1 MEIDKVMER
10 IEDQS
15 ELIKLVE
22 DFSYLFK
29 EYEMGL
35 LELKSDIEIIDLE
48 WQAKYGYSPFEHVK
62 TRIKSPLSLKDK
74 LKRKGID
81 YSLES
86 IQQYI
91 FDIIGVRI
99 VTTFEDDVYK
109 IYDILNGRNDL
120 RIKRVKDYIKNP
132 KQSGY
137 KSLHLIVETELVLSE
152 GVKWVPAEI
161 QIRTLAMDF
170 FASTEHKLQYKY
182 NTKKLSD
189 SIRQELREV
198 ADVSSVLDRKMTE
211 VRNTIMMD

>member
-86 IQQYI
+86 IQQNI

-152 GVKWVPAEI
+152 GVK
-161 QIRTLAMDF
+161 
-170 FASTEHKLQYKY
+170 
-182 NTKKLSD
+182 
-189 SIRQELREV
+189 
-198 ADVSSVLDRKMTE
+198 
-211 VRNTIMMD
+211 

>member
-81 YSLES
+81 YNLES
-86 IQQYI
+86 IQQNI

-109 IYDILNGRNDL
+109 IYDILKGRNDL

-132 KQSGY
+132 KPSGY
-137 KSLHLIVETELVLSE
+137 KSLHLIVETELVYQ
-152 GVKWVPAEI
+152 KA
-161 QIRTLAMDF
+161 
-170 FASTEHKLQYKY
+170 
-182 NTKKLSD
+182 
-189 SIRQELREV
+189 
-198 ADVSSVLDRKMTE
+198 
-211 VRNTIMMD
+211 

>member
-1 MEIDKVMER
+1 MDIENVMQK

-15 ELIKLVE
+15 EIIKLVE

-35 LELKSDIEIIDLE
+35 LELKSDIEVIDLE
-48 WQAKYGYSPFEHVK
+48 WQAKYGYSPFEHIK
-62 TRIKSPLSLKDK
+62 TRIKSPISLRDK
-74 LKRKGID
+74 IKRKEID
-81 YSLES
+81 FNLKS
-86 IQQYI
+86 IQENI

-109 IYDILNGRNDL
+109 IYDILKGRNDL
-120 RIKRVKDYIKNP
+120 KIVRVKDYIKNP

-161 QIRTLAMDF
+161 QIR
-170 FASTEHKLQYKY
+170 
-182 NTKKLSD
+182 
-189 SIRQELREV
+189 IP
-198 ADVSSVLDRKMTE
+198 
-211 VRNTIMMD
+211 RN

>member
-86 IQQYI
+86 IQQNI